1 MTPAVCALGAGHCG
15 SLWQGWLWFSP
26 GRGANVGSVVLDF
39 GTGECALFR
48 ALDEEQLTARLPTLL
63 LVLSLCLALS
73 VSVPPLLQNIL
84 LTFSTEAEK
93 ICLLNANRAL
103 KIV

>member
-63 LVLSLCLALS
+63 LVLSLSSPYVGHAGS
-73 VSVPPLLQNIL
+73 LQP
-84 LTFSTEAEK
+84 
-93 ICLLNANRAL
+93 CGH
-103 KIV
+103 V